1 MMSDHT
7 PHHAYAENNDSKMN
21 QKSVPSNL
29 CGAKRHRAFTFT
41 ESGESNLRPNL
52 ASGRLSSIFGDSLQF
67 RSGFSYSPSQQ
78 PLSEFSLTSLAGI
91 VSSMKSRGRT
101 ISTASEQTTFTC
113 AQIPKLKQKCSKC
126 GHLAT
131 NIIETLG
138 DSKSP
143 NFLSPSGK
151 QFLSFQAYPNHLLS
165 LIFHQVS
172 DL

>member
-7 PHHAYAENNDSKMN
+7 PQHAYAENNDSKMN

-78 PLSEFSLTSLAGI
+78 PLGEFSLTSLAGI

-101 ISTASEQTTFTC
+101 ISTASEQTTFTST
-113 AQIPKLKQKCSKC
+113 QVPKPKQKCSKC

-131 NIIETLG
+131 NIIESLG
-138 DSKSP
+138 DAKSP

-151 QFLSFQAYPNHLLS
+151 HFLYCKSYLFPMLCLFS
-165 LIFHQVS
+165 PSI
-172 DL
+172 